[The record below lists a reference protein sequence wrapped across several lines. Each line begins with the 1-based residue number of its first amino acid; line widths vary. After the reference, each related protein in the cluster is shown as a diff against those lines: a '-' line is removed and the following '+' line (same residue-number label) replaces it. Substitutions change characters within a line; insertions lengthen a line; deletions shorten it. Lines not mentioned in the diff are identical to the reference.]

1 MKKLSY
7 PAAAGVLCLLLG
19 GCSAS
24 GAGSA
29 VLILLGVAVLA
40 FATLRTYSL
49 IQYNRTRRARRRK
62 RTMDIMT
69 KALYV
74 LGVVILL
81 AAMIVSCNA
90 PKEDGGETAAESTSD
105 TQAVMQLYSAYKTQ
119 SSDPDNWSVRWE
131 IFENGTITHTYDRT
145 EPITFGAPEDYFTL
159 PGVAAFRGNNY
170 RNSAT
175 YGTANVSAKTLSK
188 VWTQK
193 STDLP
198 GGIWEGSGWTG
209 QPLVVQWDDTTR
221 NMMNIYE
228 SKNKAGLV
236 EVIYATLDGHIYF
249 MDLSDGSYTRDPIN
263 VGMCFKGSGSLDPR
277 GYPLLYVG
285 SGDVNN
291 KNERPRMFIIS
302 LIDGSILYEYG
313 HEETLSYR
321 RDNERWCAFDSSP
334 LVDAETDTLIW
345 PGENGC
351 LYTIKLNSNYSPAAG
366 TVSINPE
373 TPVLTRYLTGR
384 TSQESYW
391 SGYEASA
398 CIVENYLYVS
408 ENGGLFY
415 CVDLNTM
422 ELIWAQDT
430 GDDSNSSPVFERV
443 SDTQGYLYTAP
454 SLHWTQD
461 ENAAGTIK
469 IFKLDA
475 VTGEIVW
482 SVPYDVTTVDGISGG
497 VQSTALLGAEGTA
510 LEGLVF
516 YTIARTPSKDK
527 GLLVALDT
535 ATGKEVWR
543 MDMAH
548 YTWSSLVAVYD
559 SGRNGYLVVC
569 DTAGECG
576 LIDGSN
582 GTRLD
587 SVSLG
592 GLIEASP
599 VVYENMLV
607 VGTRGKQ
614 ICGVR
619 ID

>member
-1 MKKLSY
+1 MKKLFY
-7 PAAAGVLCLLLG
+7 PAAAGFLCLLLG

-24 GAGSA
+24 GAAGT
-29 VLILLGVAVLA
+29 VLTLLGVAALA
-40 FATLRTYSL
+40 LAALRTYSL

-62 RTMDIMT
+62 RSMDLLT
-69 KALYV
+69 KVLYV
-74 LGVVILL
+74 LGAVVLL
-81 AAMIVSCNA
+81 AAIIVSCGA
-90 PKEDGGETAAESTSD
+90 PKDDSGET
-105 TQAVMQLYSAYKTQ
+105 TQASTEETTGVMQLYTAGKSAA
-119 SSDPDNWSVRWE
+119 SDPANWSVRWE
-131 IFENGTITHTYDRT
+131 IFTNGAITHTYDRT
-145 EPITFGAPEDYFTL
+145 EPITFGEPEEYFAL

-170 RNSAT
+170 RNSAS
-175 YGTANVSAKTLSK
+175 YGTANVTEKTLSK

-209 QPLVVQWDDTTR
+209 QPLVVQWDAPTLS
-221 NMMNIYE
+221 MMNIYE
-228 SKNKAGLV
+228 SKKNPGLV

-249 MDLSDGSYTRDPIN
+249 MDLADGSYTRDPIN

-277 GYPLLYVG
+277 GYPLMYVG
-285 SGDVNN
+285 SGDVNS
-291 KNERPRMFIIS
+291 KGERPRMFIIS

-321 RDNERWCAFDSSP
+321 RDNESWCAFDSSP

-351 LYTIKLNSNYSPAAG
+351 LYTIKLNTDYSSAAG
-366 TVSINPE
+366 TISIDPE

-461 ENAAGTIK
+461 ENAQGTIK
-469 IFKLDA
+469 LFKLDA

-482 SVPYDVTTVDGISGG
+482 SVPYTVSTVDGVSGG

-516 YTIARTPSKDK
+516 YTIARTPSKDE

-535 ATGKEVWR
+535 ETGKEVWR
-543 MDMAH
+543 MEMDH
-548 YTWSSLVAVYD
+548 YTWSSPAVFYD
-559 SGRNGYLVVC
+559 AQCNGYLAVC
-569 DTAGECG
+569 DTAGECK

-582 GTRLD
+582 GTQLS
-587 SVSLG
+587 SVDLG
-592 GLIEASP
+592 GLEASP

>member
-7 PAAAGVLCLLLG
+7 PAAAGFLCLILG

-24 GAGSA
+24 GAAGT
-29 VLILLGVAVLA
+29 VLTLLGIGALA
-40 FATLRTYSL
+40 LAGLRTYSL
-49 IQYNRTRRARRRK
+49 LRYNRTRRARRRK
-62 RTMDIMT
+62 RAMDLLT

-74 LGVVILL
+74 LGVVVLL
-81 AAMIVSCNA
+81 AAIIVSCGA
-90 PKEDGGETAAESTSD
+90 PKDDSGETTPASTED
-105 TQAVMQLYSAYKTQ
+105 TASVMQLYTAAKTTT
-119 SSDPDNWSVRWE
+119 SDPDNWSVRWE
-131 IFENGTITHTYDRT
+131 IFANGAITHKYDRA
-145 EPITFGAPEDYFTL
+145 EPITFGAPEAYFAL

-170 RNSAT
+170 RNSAS
-175 YGTANVSAKTLSK
+175 YGTANVTEKVLSK

-209 QPLVVQWDDTTR
+209 QPLVVQWDTPTL

-228 SKNKAGLV
+228 SKKTPGLV

-249 MDLSDGSYTRDPIN
+249 MDLTDGSYTRDPIN

-277 GYPLLYVG
+277 GYPLMYVG
-285 SGDVNN
+285 SGDVNS
-291 KNERPRMFIIS
+291 KGERPRMFIIS

-313 HEETLSYR
+313 HQESLSYR
-321 RDNERWCAFDSSP
+321 RDNESWCAFDSSP
-334 LVDAETDTLIW
+334 MVDAETDTLIW

-351 LYTIKLNSNYSPAAG
+351 LYTIKLNSEYSAAAG
-366 TVSINPE
+366 TVSVNPE

-384 TSQESYW
+384 TGGESYW

-422 ELIWAQDT
+422 ELVWAQDT
-430 GDDSNSSPVFERV
+430 EDDSNSSPVFERV

-461 ENAAGTIK
+461 DNARGTIH
-469 IFKLDA
+469 IYKLDA
-475 VTGEIVW
+475 VTGEVVW
-482 SVPYDVTTVDGISGG
+482 SVPYDVTTVDGVSGG
-497 VQSTALLGAEGTA
+497 VQSTALLGAENTA

-535 ATGKEVWR
+535 ETGKEVWR
-543 MDMAH
+543 MEMPH
-548 YTWSSLVAVYD
+548 YTWSSPVVFYD
-559 SGRNGYLVVC
+559 AQCNGYLAVC
-569 DTAGECG
+569 DTAGNCS
-576 LIDGSN
+576 LLDGSN
-582 GTRLD
+582 GTLLS
-587 SVSLG
+587 SVPLG